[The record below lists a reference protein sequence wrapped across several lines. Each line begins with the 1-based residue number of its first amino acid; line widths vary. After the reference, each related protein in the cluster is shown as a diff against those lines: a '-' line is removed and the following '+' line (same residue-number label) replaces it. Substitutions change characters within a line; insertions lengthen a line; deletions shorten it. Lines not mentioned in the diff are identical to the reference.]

1 MIAVNTTTTLSP
13 TEFVFI
19 CAPPVATADIA
30 EAVTDVA
37 VAVAVIP
44 GRRVE
49 RHSVGIFVAK
59 AATSVDGHPLT
70 HTSSWSLYPL
80 NVAQVQSARAWP
92 VSLPVHAEFSG

>member
-1 MIAVNTTTTLSP
+1 MIAVTTTTTLSP
-13 TEFVFI
+13 TGFLFI
-19 CAPPVATADIA
+19 CASPVATAAVA
-30 EAVTDVA
+30 EAISDVA
-37 VAVAVIP
+37 VAVAEIP

-59 AATSVDGHPLT
+59 AAASVDGHSRT
-70 HTSSWSLYPL
+70 HTSSRSLYPL